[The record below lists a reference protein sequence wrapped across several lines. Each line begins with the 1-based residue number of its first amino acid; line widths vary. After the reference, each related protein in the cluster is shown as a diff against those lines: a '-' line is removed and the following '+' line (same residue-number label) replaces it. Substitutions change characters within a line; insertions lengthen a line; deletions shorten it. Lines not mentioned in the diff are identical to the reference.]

1 MAKVSIIVP
10 VYNVEKYVKRAIDS
24 LINQTFYDIEIIV
37 VNDGSTDRST
47 EILKS
52 YNDERIRIFSQNNKG
67 GSAARNLGIEKS
79 TADYI
84 MFLDAD
90 DYYHLD
96 CVEKAYNRI
105 IEENTDICIYGSKF
119 VDDGGN
125 YIKSVVP
132 NYNTINNL
140 ADNKSFLLNVEN
152 CTWDKIYKSSII
164 KDNNVVYPY
173 GLNYQDFGF
182 TFSLMR
188 FVKSISFV
196 DEILIEYTVGRFGNI
211 TGDVSKKVFDI
222 FRIVDYIKELYNEKN
237 LLDFYHDEL
246 KAVFLINIIDK
257 LKLVVKSNN
266 KEIKDKFINKS
277 YDYIYYE
284 LGGFN
289 SEYSISKHKHDFVYF
304 NKYILKLYMFIKRY

>member
-1 MAKVSIIVP
+1 ML
-10 VYNVEKYVKRAIDS
+10 KYVKRAIDS

-96 CVEKAYNRI
+96 CVEKAYTRI

-237 LLDFYHDEL
+237 LFDFYHDEL

-277 YDYIYYE
+277 YDYIYSE